1 MKVDGSIMEEKT
13 FYLPKGFRYA
23 GVHCGIRP
31 NTTKLDFAL
40 VVSDVPGVAAGVY
53 TQNLNCGAPVA
64 YDRERTPCRGIRV
77 IATDS
82 GCANACTGKEGLF
95 NARKMAEYAG
105 EAVGATGDQTL
116 VMSTGVIGVQL
127 PMRQIA
133 QGAEKA
139 AAKLGGTYADFEKA
153 ATAIMTTD
161 TRLKVVSRE
170 TKLPSGHTIRLAAMC
185 KGAAMIGPNMATML
199 ATIVTDAALEPSD
212 AQAALRAA
220 VEDTFNC
227 VSVEGHTSTSD
238 TCLLLAN
245 GASGAPTLAGADL
258 DAFSAVLL
266 EMCAELA
273 PMIPND
279 GEGVSHLITIDVY
292 GAPDRASAKTLAQT
306 VANDALVKTAIC
318 GADPNWGRIVSAT
331 GRCGVPYDPSKVALK
346 VNGYLLYEKG
356 APVAFNKE
364 EVSNSIRSHRDVS
377 FELFFQEGDGR
388 IRFWTSD
395 LTTEYVHLNADY
407 TT

>member
-1 MKVDGSIMEEKT
+1 MERE
-13 FYLPKGFRYA
+13 FYIPKGYRFA
-23 GVHCGIRP
+23 GVNCAIKP
-31 NTTKLDFAL
+31 NSTKLDFAL
-40 VVSDVPGVAAGVY
+40 VVSDLPATAAGVY
-53 TQNLNCGAPVA
+53 TQNLNCGAPVT
-64 YDRERTPCRGIRV
+64 YDRERTPGRGFRV

-82 GCANACTGKEGLF
+82 GCANACTGKLGLF

-127 PMRQIA
+127 PMDRVAI
-133 QGAEKA
+133 GAEKA
-139 AAKLGGTYADFEKA
+139 AAKLGSSLKDFEKA

-161 TRLKVVSRE
+161 TKMKTVSRE
-170 TKLPSGHTIRLAAMC
+170 TTLPNGKTIRIAGMC

-199 ATIVTDAALEPSD
+199 ATIVTDAMLDPED
-212 AQAALRAA
+212 AQQILRDS

-238 TCLLLAN
+238 TVLLMAN
-245 GASGAPTLAGADL
+245 GAVDKTPLKGDDL
-258 DAFSAVLL
+258 KAFAALIL
-266 EMCAELA
+266 DMFQELA

-279 GEGVSHLITIDVY
+279 GEGVSHLITIDVF
-292 GAPDRASAKTLAQT
+292 GAPDRAAAKLLAQT

-318 GADPNWGRIVSAT
+318 GADPNWGRIISAT
-331 GRCGVPYDPSKVALK
+331 GRCGVPYDPSKVSLK
-346 VNGYLLYEKG
+346 VNGFLLYENG
-356 APVAFNKE
+356 APVAFDKKV
-364 EVSNSIRSHRDVS
+364 VSDNIRNNRDTS
-377 FELFFQEGDGR
+377 FEIFFQEGDAK

-395 LTTEYVHLNADY
+395 LTCEYVHMNADY

>member
-1 MKVDGSIMEEKT
+1 MTEQV
-13 FYLPKGFRYA
+13 FYLPKGYRYA
-23 GVHCGIRP
+23 GVNCGIRP
-31 NTTKLDFAL
+31 NSKKLDFAL
-40 VVSDVPGVAAGVY
+40 VVSDLPATAAGVY
-53 TQNLNCGAPVA
+53 TQNLNCGAPVV
-64 YDRERTPCRGIRV
+64 YDRERTPCKGIRV
-77 IATDS
+77 VATDS
-82 GCANACTGKEGLF
+82 GCANACTGKTGLF

-105 EAVGATGDQTL
+105 EAVGASGDETL

-139 AAKLGGTYADFEKA
+139 AAKLGPAYHDFEKA

-161 TRLKVVSRE
+161 TKLKGVSRQIQ
-170 TKLPSGHTIRLAAMC
+170 LPTGTVVRLAAMC

-199 ATIVTDAALEPSD
+199 ATIVTDAALEPQD
-212 AQAALRAA
+212 AQKALFDA
-220 VEDTFNC
+220 VQDTFNC

-238 TCLLLAN
+238 TCILLAN
-245 GASGAPTLAGADL
+245 GAANPNPLAGEDL
-258 DAFSAVLL
+258 KAFAAALL
-266 EMCAELA
+266 EMCQELA

-279 GEGVSHLITIDVY
+279 GEGVTHLITIDVV
-292 GAPDRASAKTLAQT
+292 GAPDRDSAKLMAQT

-331 GRCGVPYDPSKVALK
+331 GRCGVKYDPAKVSLK
-346 VNGYLLYEKG
+346 VNGFLLYENG
-356 APVAFNKE
+356 APVDFNKE
-364 EVSNSIRSHRDVS
+364 EVSNSIRNNRNVT
-377 FELFFQEGDGR
+377 FELFFQEGDGK

-395 LTTEYVHLNADY
+395 LTAEYVHLNADY

>member
-1 MKVDGSIMEEKT
+1 MDEQD
-13 FYLPKGFRYA
+13 FYLPKGYRYS
-23 GVHCGIRP
+23 GVNCGIRP
-31 NTTKLDFAL
+31 HSTKLDFAL
-40 VVSDVPGVAAGVY
+40 VVSDLPATAAGVY
-53 TQNLNCGAPVA
+53 TQNLNCGAPVV

-77 IATDS
+77 VATDS
-82 GCANACTGKEGLF
+82 GCANACTGKQGLF

-105 EAVGATGDQTL
+105 EAVGATGDETL

-133 QGAEKA
+133 LGAEKA
-139 AAKLGGTYADFEKA
+139 AAKLGASFKDFEKA
-153 ATAIMTTD
+153 ATAITTTD
-161 TRLKVVSRE
+161 TKIKIASRQAS
-170 TKLPSGHTIRLAAMC
+170 LPSGAVARIAAMC

-199 ATIVTDAALEPSD
+199 ATIATDVALEPED
-212 AQAALRAA
+212 AQKILRDA
-220 VEDTFNC
+220 VEDSFNC

-245 GASGAPTLAGADL
+245 GAANPAPLKGNDL
-258 DAFSAVLL
+258 QAFSALL
-266 EMCAELA
+266 RELCLELA

-279 GEGVSHLITIDVY
+279 GEGVSHLIVIDVV
-292 GAPDRASAKTLAQT
+292 GAHDRDAAKILAQT

-331 GRCGVPYDPSKVALK
+331 GRCGVNYDPSKVSLK
-346 VNGYLLYEKG
+346 VNGFLLYENG
-356 APVAFNKE
+356 APVDFDKAL
-364 EVSNSIRSHRDVS
+364 VSENIRNHRETR
-377 FELFFQEGDGR
+377 FELFFQEGDGK

-395 LTTEYVHLNADY
+395 LTAEYVHLNADY

>member
-1 MKVDGSIMEEKT
+1 MDKE
-13 FYLPKGFRYA
+13 FYIPQGYRFA
-23 GVHCGIRP
+23 GVNCAIKP
-31 NTTKLDFAL
+31 NSTKLDFSL
-40 VVSDVPGVAAGVY
+40 IVSDKPATVAGVY
-53 TQNLNCGAPVA
+53 TQNLNCGAPVI
-64 YDRERTPCRGIRV
+64 YDRERTPGRGFHV

-82 GCANACTGKEGLF
+82 GVANACTGRIGLF

-127 PMRQIA
+127 PMNRIA
-133 QGAEKA
+133 IGAEKA
-139 AAKLGGTYADFEKA
+139 AAKLGTTFHDFEKA
-153 ATAIMTTD
+153 ATAMTTTD
-161 TRLKVVSRE
+161 TKIKIVSRE
-170 TKLPSGHTIRLAAMC
+170 KTLPNGKTIRIAGMC

-199 ATIVTDAALEPSD
+199 ASLITDAMLEPED
-212 AQAALRAA
+212 AQKILRAS

-227 VSVEGHTSTSD
+227 ISVEGHTSTSD
-238 TCLLLAN
+238 TVLLMAN
-245 GASGAPTLAGADL
+245 GAVDSTPLKGEDL
-258 DAFSAVLL
+258 DVFADTLL
-266 EMCAELA
+266 DMCKELA

-292 GAPDRASAKTLAQT
+292 GAPDRESAKKLAQT

-331 GRCGVPYDPSKVALK
+331 GRCGVPYDPSKVSLK
-346 VNGYLLYEKG
+346 VNGFLLYENG
-356 APVAFNKE
+356 TPVAFDKQV
-364 EVSNSIRSHRDVS
+364 VSDSIRNNRDTS
-377 FELFFQEGDGR
+377 FELFFQEGDAS

-395 LTTEYVHLNADY
+395 LTVEYVHLNADY